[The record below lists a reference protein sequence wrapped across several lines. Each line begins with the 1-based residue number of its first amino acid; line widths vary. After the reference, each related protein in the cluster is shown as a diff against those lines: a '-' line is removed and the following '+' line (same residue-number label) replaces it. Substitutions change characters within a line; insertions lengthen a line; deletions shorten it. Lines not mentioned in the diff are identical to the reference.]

1 MKLVIGAAQIGMKY
15 GLFNRKK
22 ISYKELK
29 KIEKLVL
36 KSNIHFIDTAKSYG
50 ASEKIIGKSK
60 LKNLNII
67 TKIPKKKN
75 YFY

>member
-1 MKLVIGAAQIGMKY
+1 MKY

-36 KSNIHFIDTAKSYG
+36 KSNIHFIDTQRVTEQAKKLL
-50 ASEKIIGKSK
+50 EKV
-60 LKNLNII
+60 N
-67 TKIPKKKN
+67 
-75 YFY
+75 